1 MALVQCSAQVRDA
14 RIRDGMDGLVNGETK
29 SVMLLNGGFLK
40 WMFHYKL
47 TILGIPHKHGKP
59 QTFMGG

>member
-1 MALVQCSAQVRDA
+1 
-14 RIRDGMDGLVNGETK
+14 MDGLVNGETK
-29 SVMLLNGGFLK
+29 SVMLLNGGFLN